1 MKRHVRLLAL
11 LAALAWAAVPPAPV
25 LAQPIP
31 ATPDRGQGQAAP
43 EPNPTNSQLEIVYNE
58 PLDAKHR
65 PIYDRLK
72 NRRMLEDL
80 REFMSPL
87 KLPRKLVVAIEGCKG
102 VLNAWYSNGKVTLCY
117 EYIAYIEAV
126 AANGNP
132 PAGLPRDDVVVG
144 PFLHVVLH
152 ELAHAIFDI
161 LDIPVF
167 GREEDAADALSEFIL
182 LQFGNSIAR
191 RTLLGVAFFYGA
203 KSQGQVLQG
212 QDFADEH
219 GTDGQRFYNA
229 LCIAYGSDPNTFNDF
244 IQKKLLPDDR
254 KGRCGREYRQVSK
267 SFAKLVLPF
276 VDPNVLKKVQARQ
289 DWLKPDDGADIGRP
303 GGSRPV
309 PGSPTPGGTG
319 PGRTPSPAPGGGPVP
334 VRPGNDLP
342 RR

>member
-1 MKRHVRLLAL
+1 MSSMKRHVRLLAL

-43 EPNPTNSQLEIVYNE
+43 EPNPTNSPLEIVYNE

-72 NRRMLEDL
+72 KRRMLEDL

-87 KLPRKLVVAIEGCKG
+87 KLPRKLTVALEGCKG

-152 ELAHAIFDI
+152 ELSHAIFDI

-167 GREEDAADALSEFIL
+167 GREEDAADALSEFLL

-254 KGRCGREYRQVSK
+254 KVRCAREYRQVTK
-267 SFAKLVLPF
+267 SFGKLVLPF
-276 VDPNVLKKVQARQ
+276 VDQAQLKNVQARQ
-289 DWLKPDDGADIGRP
+289 DWLRPEDGADIGRP
-303 GGSRPV
+303 GA
-309 PGSPTPGGTG
+309 PTPGGTG
-319 PGRTPSPAPGGGPVP
+319 PGRNPAPGNPPQGGP
-334 VRPGNDLP
+334 VRPGPDLP